1 MKNTL
6 FIQILF
12 FFLNSIDQKHA
23 RMGQKGKTCIKKKLK
38 KNNHILH

>member
-6 FIQILF
+6 FIQIL

-23 RMGQKGKTCIKKKLK
+23 RMGHKGKTCIKK
-38 KNNHILH
+38 N